1 MQLSIIIPTL
11 NEAENIEKLI
21 TFLQKYSDSKAIEII
36 VSDGGSKDN
45 TLKIAQK
52 AGVITINAT
61 KGRAKQMNAGASI
74 AKGKVLYFVHA
85 DALPPSSYVNDILS
99 KIEQGQQVGCYRMK
113 FASEKKILAIN
124 SWFTRLPFLW
134 CRGGDQTLFIKK
146 DLFDTLGGYKN
157 EYIIM
162 EEYDLIQRIRH
173 AKIPFSILPK
183 NVLISARKYETNA
196 WLRVQFANFAVFN
209 MYRLGFAQSTLAKT
223 YKQLLD
229 YR

>member
-11 NEAENIEKLI
+11 NEAENIENLI
-21 TFLQKYSDSKAIEII
+21 TFLQKYSDNKVVEII

-52 AGVITINAT
+52 AGVITINAQ
-61 KGRAKQMNAGASI
+61 KGRAKQMNEGASI
-74 AKGKVLYFVHA
+74 AKGNVLYFVHA
-85 DALPPSSYVNDILS
+85 DALPPSSYVSDILS

-113 FASEKKILAIN
+113 FASEKKTLAIN

-157 EYIIM
+157 EYLIM
-162 EEYDLIQRIRH
+162 EEYDLIQRIRR
-173 AKIPFSILPK
+173 AKIPFVILPK

>member
-11 NEAENIEKLI
+11 NEAENIKKLI
-21 TFLQKYSDSKAIEII
+21 PFLQQNGGNALLEII
-36 VSDGGSKDN
+36 IADGGSTDN
-45 TLKIAQK
+45 TLKIAQQSG
-52 AGVITINAT
+52 AIVLNTP
-61 KGRAKQMNAGASI
+61 KGRAIQMNIGASI
-74 AKGKVLYFVHA
+74 AKGAVLYFVHA
-85 DALPPSSYVNDILS
+85 DAFPPNSYGDDILQE
-99 KIEQGQQVGCYRMK
+99 IVQGREVGCYRMK
-113 FASEKKILAIN
+113 FISDKKLLAIN

-157 EYIIM
+157 EYVIM

-173 AKIPFSILPK
+173 AKIPFVILPK

-209 MYRLGFAQSTLAKT
+209 MYRLGFAQSTLAKI